1 MASVLLL
8 SRPCVTSP
16 FSRRLSTK
24 KSSCTS
30 PYRSSVKIRAFSAS
44 PPAEPRVVVTR
55 EKGKNAKLINALA
68 KRDISCLELPLITHV
83 HGPDADRLSH
93 VLCSDSFD
101 WIIITS
107 PEAGSVFLEAWKA
120 AGNPRVRIGVVGQGT
135 ANTFLEASNL
145 PDQPLQIAF
154 TPSKATGKV
163 LAQELPNFG
172 QSNCRVLYPASMKAS
187 NEIDHELTA
196 TSSTLLTITEDGLSD
211 RGFDVLRLN
220 TYNTVPVVEVES
232 RLLDLARSVP
242 VVAVASPSALRAW
255 VNLVNSEWDNS
266 VACIGETTAAAAKK
280 LGLKNIYY
288 PKNPGMEGWVDSIIE
303 ALDSRMNQFQ
313 EVVFKCP
320 PHPDM
325 NKV

>member
-8 SRPCVTSP
+8 SRPSLTSP

-24 KSSCTS
+24 KSISSCTS
-30 PYRSSVKIRAFSAS
+30 FKIRAFSAS

-83 HGPDADRLSH
+83 QGPDADRLSH

-135 ANTFLEASNL
+135 ANTFLEASKL
-145 PDQPLQIAF
+145 PDQPLQVAF
-154 TPSKATGKV
+154 TPSIATGKV
-163 LAQELPNFG
+163 LAQELPKFDH
-172 QSNCRVLYPASMKAS
+172 SDCRVLYPASVKAS
-187 NEIDHELTA
+187 NEI
-196 TSSTLLTITEDGLSD
+196 EDVLSD
-211 RGFDVLRLN
+211 RGYDVLRLN

-255 VNLVNSEWDNS
+255 VNLVNSEWHNS

-288 PKNPGMEGWVDSIIE
+288 PKNPGMEGWVESIIE
-303 ALDSRMNQFQ
+303 ALDSRTNQFQ

-320 PHPDM
+320 PHPDK